1 MQHTSVHL
9 NRSRVQN
16 QWLQIVQLKV
26 TQFEKSLDYVLCQDW
41 DNICEIIHP
50 FYFIDLLC

>member
-26 TQFEKSLDYVLCQDW
+26 TQFEKSLNYVLCQDW